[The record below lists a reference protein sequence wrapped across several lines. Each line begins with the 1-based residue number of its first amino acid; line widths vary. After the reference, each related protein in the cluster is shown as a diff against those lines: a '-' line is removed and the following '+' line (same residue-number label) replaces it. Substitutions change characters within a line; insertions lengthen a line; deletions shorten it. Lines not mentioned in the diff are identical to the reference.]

1 MGKISFK
8 KFLILPLALFV
19 TEILNS
25 IIFIAICNLTI
36 NDTIRFSV
44 LAVFSLLMYYF
55 IGKKIFAKITDEKTR
70 KYSAVVTSALIMIS
84 YPLSEYLAEIT
95 GEYFIVHIAYCSP
108 IANLIGIPLS
118 SIQNDILSMTLLTI
132 LSPISVVLIWLFSK
146 IKKKT
151 IQ

>member
-36 NDTIRFSV
+36 NDTIRYIV
-44 LAVFSLLMYYF
+44 LAVFSLPMYYL
-55 IGKKIFAKITDEKTR
+55 IGKKIFAKITDEKAK
-70 KYSAVVTSALIMIS
+70 KYSAVITSVLIMIS
-84 YPLSEYLAEIT
+84 YPLSEYLTEIT

-108 IANLIGIPLS
+108 MANIIAIPFS
-118 SIQNDILSMTLLTI
+118 TFQNDILSVILITI
-132 LSPISVVLIWLFSK
+132 FSPISVVLIWLFSK